1 MTREF
6 ARLLL
11 LKYFNNFQYIYER
24 SPLQRYKKMKTEHL
38 GNLSLLTCAGCWI
51 ATEICFSAG
60 FLHGNWRIISNAFE
74 AGTVGSL
81 ADWFAVSALFREIP
95 IPVVRKHT
103 NIIAKNRHRITDSIA
118 DMVQNKWLSSAVV
131 REKLE
136 KTRMTVLAMEL
147 LDRENASLKEYIVCL
162 LRRLVEGLD
171 DEEIVKFLEG
181 IIKGQLTHVEF
192 ARSLGGWMH
201 RAIDSSYHDEIWEL
215 LLESLHRAA
224 QSTEIREYLARKLWE
239 AAGEEKGKG
248 FLKKMFIGAGEITG
262 GFDYYSA
269 ADTLVAQFKE
279 ALQEAKVDSRH
290 LIRQKFDKIVV
301 DFAKGLEEGLPDATD
316 AFNRFKG
323 RIILE
328 ADLKK
333 MLGKLMCDL
342 KGTVTALLDEKD
354 SPFRLFINNY
364 VDVILASIKSD
375 QELQGKIDK
384 AIKEAI
390 IMFVEKNHTVIG
402 DMVRTSLDPGRL
414 SDTQMVTEI
423 EEKVG
428 DDLQF
433 IRLNGAVVG
442 WFIGLT
448 LGVIKAFL

>member
-1 MTREF
+1 
-6 ARLLL
+6 
-11 LKYFNNFQYIYER
+11 
-24 SPLQRYKKMKTEHL
+24 MKTEHL
-38 GNLSLLTCAGCWI
+38 GNLSLVACAGCWI
-51 ATEICFSAG
+51 TAEICLSAG

-74 AGTVGSL
+74 AGTVGGL

-118 DMVQNKWLSSAVV
+118 DMVQNKWLSPAVV

-136 KTRMTVLAMEL
+136 KTKMVVLAMEL
-147 LDRENASLKEYIVCL
+147 IDRESESLKEYVVSL
-162 LRRLVEGLD
+162 LRRLVEMLD

-181 IIKGQLTHVEF
+181 AIKGQLANIDF

-201 RAIDSSYHDEIWEL
+201 KAIDSGYHDDIWEL
-215 LLESLHRAA
+215 LFDSLHRAS
-224 QSTEIREYLARKLWE
+224 QSTEIREYMAQKLWE

-248 FLKKMFIGAGEITG
+248 LLKKMFIGAGEITG

-269 ADTLVAQFKE
+269 ADTLVSQFKE
-279 ALQEAKVDSRH
+279 VLLEAKADKRH

-301 DFAKGLEEGLPDATD
+301 DFAQGLEEGLPVATD
-316 AFNRFKG
+316 AFNRFKE

-333 MLGKLMCDL
+333 LLDKMMSDL
-342 KGTVTALLDEKD
+342 KGTVSAQLDDKG
-354 SPFRLFINNY
+354 SPFRLVIHNY
-364 VDVILASIKSD
+364 ADVIFASLNSD

-390 IMFVEKNHTVIG
+390 IMFIEKNHTVVG

-442 WFIGLT
+442 WFIGLA
-448 LGVIKAFL
+448 LGTIKAFL

>member
-1 MTREF
+1 
-6 ARLLL
+6 L
-11 LKYFNNFQYIYER
+11 
-24 SPLQRYKKMKTEHL
+24 
-38 GNLSLLTCAGCWI
+38 
-51 ATEICFSAG
+51 SAG
-60 FLHGNWRIISNAFE
+60 FLNGNWRIISNAFE
-74 AGTVGSL
+74 AGTVGGL

-118 DMVQNKWLSSAVV
+118 DMVQNKWLSPAVV

-136 KTRMTVLAMEL
+136 KTRMIVLAMEL
-147 LDRENASLKEYIVCL
+147 LERENESLKEYIVSL
-162 LRRLVEGLD
+162 LRKLVEGLD
-171 DEEIVKFLEG
+171 DEGIVKFLEG
-181 IIKGQLTHVEF
+181 AIKDQLANIDF

-201 RAIDSSYHDEIWEL
+201 RALDSGYHDDIWEL
-215 LLESLHRAA
+215 LFESLHRAA
-224 QSTEIREYLARKLWE
+224 QSTEIREYVAQKLWE

-269 ADTLVAQFKE
+269 ADTLVSQYKE
-279 ALQEAKVDSRH
+279 VLQEAKVDKKH

-301 DFAKGLEEGLPDATD
+301 DFAQGLEVGLPDATD
-316 AFNRFKG
+316 AFNRFKDHF
-323 RIILE
+323 ILE
-328 ADLKK
+328 ADLEKI
-333 MLGKLMCDL
+333 LGKMMCDL
-342 KGTVTALLDEKD
+342 KGTVSAQLDEKD
-354 SPFRLFINNY
+354 SPFRLVIHNY
-364 VDVILASIKSD
+364 VDAILVSLNSD

-390 IMFVEKNHTVIG
+390 IMFIEKNHTVIG

-414 SDTQMVTEI
+414 SDAQMVTEI

-448 LGVIKAFL
+448 LGAIKAFL